1 MTNFFK
7 NLKNN
12 KYLFIINLTY
22 FALGFINIHFSLL
35 GFICMLLPLILL
47 VKNNKKTYCQGYCPR
62 ANFYTKAGK
71 LTSKYS
77 RKTPS
82 YFINGNMK
90 YIMLIYFGISLFFI
104 TMSTIRVGKG
114 AMMPLE
120 QLRFFIVL
128 PIPYKMPQLLDLNNI
143 IPWIS
148 HLSYRFYS
156 MMMTT
161 TVLGLVM
168 ALVYK
173 PRTWCTICP
182 ISTISGIYIENNKKL
197 QKQLI

>member
-1 MTNFFK
+1 MTDFFK

-22 FALGFINIHFSLL
+22 FIIGFINVHYALL
-35 GFICMLLPLILL
+35 GLICMLLPFVLL
-47 VKNNKKTYCQGYCPR
+47 VKNNRKTYCQGYCPR
-62 ANFYTKAGK
+62 ANLYSKAGK

-77 RKTPS
+77 RKTPL
-82 YFINGNMK
+82 YFISGNMK

-104 TMSTIRVGKG
+104 TMSTIKVGRG
-114 AMMPLE
+114 AMIPLE
-120 QLRFFIVL
+120 QLRFFIVF
-128 PIPYKMPQLLDLNNI
+128 PIPYKLPQLFSLNNMV
-143 IPWIS
+143 PWIT

-161 TVLGLVM
+161 TIIGLVM
-168 ALVYK
+168 AFIYK

-182 ISTISGIYIENNKKL
+182 ISTISSIYLKNN
-197 QKQLI
+197 